1 MKRTLALRLSIKF
14 MIFVAAIVML
24 VAMVFVFALRLS
36 IREKQ
41 SSALKRNAEILC
53 QEIETQENPVIETL
67 DLDYFVSYT
76 IFDDAGQIYYTN
88 DSLLPELKLTDGKAV
103 RYFQK
108 NFYFDGDLNLLYCSV
123 RTSSEIVP
131 ALTVQVSIDIA
142 QDASIQMI
150 NTLPKVAAIAI
161 IPILLI
167 SFLLSFLI
175 SKRTLKPVQ
184 AMTDSAQVIYG
195 TNLET
200 LLPVSKNHDELD
212 VLAETFNHLFEDLKK
227 DFERETRF
235 TSDVS
240 HELKTPVAGILG
252 QAKLIQR
259 WGKDDK
265 KQLEESIEMI
275 INEANSMN
283 SIITNLLQ
291 ASKLEKGII
300 KPNLSDVN
308 MWGLFSRIK
317 NEFAVISPDAE
328 ILFDD
333 NLSVNL
339 KTDMELLHQVMT
351 AAVSNSLK
359 FGAKVVELSA
369 CAENQKGTLEIKIS
383 DNGPGF
389 DEESLPHV
397 FERFFRSDKAHTRS
411 AGGAGLGLSISATII
426 STLGGKIKAQNCQN
440 HTGAE
445 IIITL

>member
-1 MKRTLALRLSIKF
+1 MKKTLALRLSIKF

-36 IREKQ
+36 IRKKQ
-41 SSALKRNAEILC
+41 SQDLKQNAAKLC
-53 QEIETQENPVIETL
+53 RELETQENPVIETL
-67 DLDYFVSYT
+67 NLDYFISY
-76 IFDDAGQIYYTN
+76 IVFDEEGQVYFTN
-88 DSLLPELKLTDGKAV
+88 DSLLPKLELSNGKAL

-108 NFYFDGDLNLLYCSV
+108 NFYFDGDLNLLYCSM
-123 RTSSEIVP
+123 RIPSGLII
-131 ALTVQVSIDIA
+131 QVSIDTD

-150 NTLPKVAAIAI
+150 NTLPKVAFIAI

-167 SFLLSFLI
+167 SFFLSFWI
-175 SKRTLKPVQ
+175 SKKTLKPVE
-184 AMTDSAQVIYG
+184 AMTDSAQIIYG

-200 LLPVSKNHDELD
+200 LLPVSKNNDELD
-212 VLAETFNHLFEDLKK
+212 TLAETFNQLFEDLKK
-227 DFERETRF
+227 DFERESRF

-252 QAKLIQR
+252 QAELIKR
-259 WGKDDK
+259 WGKEDRN
-265 KQLEESIEMI
+265 QLEESVDMI
-275 INEANSMN
+275 INEAHSMD

-300 KPNLSDVN
+300 KPQLSDVSL
-308 MWGLFSRIK
+308 WGMFSRIR
-317 NEFAVISPDAE
+317 NEFAVISPEAE

-333 NLSVNL
+333 NLNVML
-339 KTDMELLHQVMT
+339 KTDMELIHQVLT

-359 FGAKVVELSA
+359 FGASVIELSA
-369 CAENQKGTLEIKIS
+369 VEKTDKKTEIKVS

-389 DEESLPHV
+389 DEESIPHV

-426 STLGGKIKAQNCQN
+426 STLDGSIKAQNCPD
-440 HTGAE
+440 HRGAE
-445 IIITL
+445 IIISV